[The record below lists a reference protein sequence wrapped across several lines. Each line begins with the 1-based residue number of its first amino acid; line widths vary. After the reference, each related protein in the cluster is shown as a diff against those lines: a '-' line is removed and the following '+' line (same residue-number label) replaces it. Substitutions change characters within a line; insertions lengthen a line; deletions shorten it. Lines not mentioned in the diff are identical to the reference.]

1 MIKKIEAKGLLRK
14 NRNLSWD
21 ANKILFLYGPNG
33 IGKTTLLDS
42 IYYALTNKQEILME
56 NINGSDTVRPLP
68 YNKIKI
74 FFTDDEEIEISG
86 ANNTIHN
93 HEIVDYVFKKID
105 LSDVLTNVQNV
116 KSVYQNIQNHVKTYY
131 PDVVLEH
138 EEIEETKE
146 AWVNLFNQVD
156 TDVAYIPRIR
166 QIILNY
172 KNNIVGYITYDLNQK
187 LSSIRQKIA
196 DKYDVLYLTVD
207 RMAPKLSNNGE
218 HYIYNNTNIFARQ
231 FKYLLVKTNKKLMEE
246 FSDEFISFVNHMNS
260 ISRSSFIDNILEEDQ
275 KIEDD
280 KKIILNSDY
289 IDIYEIACKHFK
301 LELRDLDISQEVPER
316 KKTTRKFIEY
326 INNNST
332 NLVKSVRNMSN
343 FISDLNDFFRA
354 NNKIVVWDK
363 INTPIIQDKNDNS
376 NRNIIDYPFSSGERQ
391 IVNIL
396 FNIHFFKKEKLLIIA
411 DELEISLSP
420 DWQELLFEKIN
431 QKDNIELIGVTHSPF
446 VVPKEKMAEHLK
458 AFDNEL
464 N

>member
-14 NRNLSWD
+14 DRDLSWD
-21 ANKILFLYGPNG
+21 AEKILFLYGPNG

-56 NINGSDTVRPLP
+56 NVNGSNTVRPLP

-74 FFTDDEEIEISG
+74 FFTDDEVIEISG
-86 ANNTIHN
+86 DNNTKRN
-93 HEIVDYVFKKID
+93 DEIIDYVFKKIG

-116 KSVYQNIQNHVKTYY
+116 KNIYHNVQNIVKTYY
-131 PDVVLEH
+131 PDIVLEH
-138 EEIEETKE
+138 EELSVTKK
-146 AWVNLFNQVD
+146 AWIDLFNKID
-156 TDVAYIPRIR
+156 IDVNYVPRVR
-166 QIILNY
+166 QNILQY
-172 KNNIVGYITYDLNQK
+172 KNHIIGYITYDYNQK
-187 LSSIRQKIA
+187 LSSIRQKITN
-196 DKYDVLYLTVD
+196 KYDVLYLTVD
-207 RMAPKLSNNGE
+207 RMAPKLSRDGE
-218 HYIYNNTNIFARQ
+218 SYIYGNTNIFARQ

-246 FSDEFISFVNHMNS
+246 FNSEFQSFVGHMNN
-260 ISRSSFIDNILEEDQ
+260 ISRSSFIETLLEEDQ
-275 KIEDD
+275 KINDD
-280 KKIILNSDY
+280 RRIILNQEY
-289 IDIYEIACKHFK
+289 KDIYEIVCNHFSLK
-301 LELRDLDISQEVPER
+301 FNDLDVSQEIPAD

-332 NLVKSVRNMSN
+332 DLVKSVRNMSS
-343 FISDLNDFFRA
+343 FISDLNDFFKA
-354 NNKIVVWDK
+354 NNKVVVWDK
-363 INTPIIQDKNDNS
+363 INTPTIQDKNDNS
-376 NRNIIDYPFSSGERQ
+376 NRDIINYPFSSGERQ

-446 VVPKEKMAEHLK
+446 VVPKEKMAQHLK
-458 AFDNEL
+458 AFENEL